1 MAQESRLAIVID
13 SRNARQQIDQLRTSL
28 NSLGDAGGEAT
39 INVRGLGTAAKA
51 AGSALAAMGVGAVTR
66 EVLRLTDSFKS
77 MQGSLAL
84 VSTSTTNANES
95 FQKLLAMANNT
106 GSSLEATVSLY
117 TRLANAT
124 RGAGFTQEQ
133 LLNVTDA
140 LNKAFVISG
149 ATMQEASNA
158 AIQLSQGLASGTLRG
173 EELNSVMEQ
182 GPRITRALAE
192 YLGVTN
198 GQIRQMAADGK
209 ITSDVVTNALLQSL
223 SSLNSELDKMPRRF
237 EQASVA
243 LKNNFLAA
251 IGQINVDP
259 VVSSVD
265 ALASSLAKPEVVMG
279 IQSIANALGSLVAV
293 GGDGLKTVAENTD
306 ALLAITGA
314 YAAKVGTGL
323 VVSLAAATKAR
334 YAELAATQQ
343 KVVAERQ
350 AEVASTAAT
359 AQSTRKAVADEAA
372 AVAVTQRSLAETAA
386 ARASQA
392 NTVAQLQA
400 VQQQLAADRA
410 LEAQRLQ
417 AQINDVGRQ
426 QSLSRLAEIRR
437 AEAAITLQQAAAERA
452 LAQASGQEVIIQG
465 QLAAGQ
471 ARLTTLREADTAAV
485 VAQNAAQVRLNA
497 AQSLGARASAGLMA
511 LAGGPIGLLT
521 TALTVAAGAA
531 IYFSSSTDSA
541 TQSLIDQN
549 LTLDDSIVKYR
560 QLSAEQQRFQS
571 AKWMEAQRDAAKDAS
586 SALSEYFTRAF
597 DGLNSLGASGV
608 ESADTF
614 KRMFE
619 EVRNGQRSLDS
630 LTGWLTSNTQ
640 ISRVYRDELVKIG
653 AEYSA
658 SSQKAGDYAR
668 LLDRS
673 KTATDGA
680 ASSVKSLA
688 SAQQA
693 SAAAVG
699 GGAQAWE
706 KYISQ
711 LTQTR
716 DLVGANAAQEA
727 AYTATKAGFNKE
739 QIEYARLIGE
749 QTELLKAYEQ
759 AVRDGKKAEQDR
771 LSGQLLVSI
780 KSSEALRIQMEAQG
794 KAMNKMAENAEESS
808 KRQITAMQQAANF
821 AVASAARMVSPLSAP
836 QQNRQGASLLTFG
849 QPQTYT
855 ATGSPSVK
863 TPEQQLRDMLDRLDG
878 NTETKPGKTGAG
890 LSSKLNEAQTAFD
903 NLYKAAQPAKFALQ
917 EYVDRQSQLELLLSK
932 GKITQQQYNEAL
944 AQSSINYAAAIKG
957 AQGLTQAEQYR
968 AQLQKQLDG
977 EKSQYDLD
985 AASVGMGSL
994 QAERMQQ
1001 RIQLE
1006 QQVNDRIK
1014 QLRTELANATTAE
1027 QRQELQTQ
1035 IDQENEFLQKRIAAQ
1050 RDGWA
1055 QIDQAQADWSNG
1067 ARGAFQDYLDSAS
1080 DVAGQT
1086 RDLFSNAFGNM
1097 EDAVVNFVKT
1107 GKLSFK
1113 DFADQVVEDLIRIQV
1128 QQAAAGFLGSALG
1141 FLGGGGAAASGS
1153 GTMTGFSETISR
1165 SGFST
1170 GGYTGDGGKFE
1181 PMGVVHGGEYV
1192 IRKEVVSQPGARDY
1206 LDRLNA
1212 KGYASGGFVGVSP
1225 AVAAASVPAAPSNG
1239 AMPSIIQHI
1248 IVQGTADEA
1257 TLARI
1262 QQAAQKG
1269 AQDGY
1274 NLVLRDFKMNGPARQ
1289 LIARNR

>member
-28 NSLGDAGGEAT
+28 NSLSDAGGEAT
-39 INVRGLGTAAKA
+39 VNVRGLGTAARA
-51 AGSALAAMGVGAVTR
+51 AGSALAALGVGAVTR

-84 VSTSTTNANES
+84 VSTSSQNASES

-106 GSSLEATVSLY
+106 GSSLESTVSLY

-209 ITSDVVTNALLQSL
+209 ITSDVVTNALLKSL

-306 ALLAITGA
+306 VLMAITGA

-334 YAELAATQQ
+334 YADLAATQQ
-343 KVVAERQ
+343 QVVAERQ
-350 AEVASTAAT
+350 AEVAATAAT
-359 AQSTRKAVADEAA
+359 AQASRKAVAEQVA
-372 AVAVTQRSLAETAA
+372 AVSITQRSMAETAA
-386 ARASQA
+386 ARAAQA

-426 QSLSRLAEIRR
+426 QSLTRLAEIRR
-437 AEAAITLQQAAAERA
+437 AEAAVTLQQAAAERA
-452 LAQASGQEVIIQG
+452 LGQTAGQEVIIQG

-471 ARLTTLREADTAAV
+471 ARLTTLREADTVAV
-485 VAQNAAQVRLNA
+485 TAQNAAQVRLNA

-521 TALTVAAGAA
+521 TAITVAAGAA
-531 IYFSSSTDSA
+531 IYFASSTDSA

-549 LTLDDSIVKYR
+549 LTLDDSIAKFK

-571 AKWMEAQRDAAKDAS
+571 AKWMEAQRDATKDAS
-586 SALSEYFTRAF
+586 SALDEYFTRAF
-597 DGLNSLGASGV
+597 DGLNSLGVSGV

-619 EVRNGQRSLDS
+619 EVRNGQRTLDS
-630 LTGWLTSNTQ
+630 LTGWLASNTQ
-640 ISRVYRDELVKIG
+640 ISGVYRDQLVKIG

-658 SSQKAGDYAR
+658 SSQKADDYAR

-673 KTATDGA
+673 KTAMDGA
-680 ASSVKSLA
+680 TSSAKSLA

-699 GGAQAWE
+699 GGAQAWD
-706 KYISQ
+706 KYIAQ

-727 AYTATKAGFNKE
+727 VYTATKAGFNKE
-739 QIEYARLIGE
+739 QIEYARLVGE
-749 QTELLKAYEQ
+749 QTELLKKYEE
-759 AVRDGKKAEQDR
+759 AVKSGKKADQER
-771 LSGQLLVSI
+771 LSSQLLVSI

-836 QQNRQGASLLTFG
+836 QQNLQGASLLTFG
-849 QPQTYT
+849 QPQTY
-855 ATGSPSVK
+855 AKSGSASVK
-863 TPEQQLRDMLDRLDG
+863 TPEQQLREMLDRLDG
-878 NTETKPGKTGAG
+878 NTETKPTKTKDG

-917 EYVDRQSQLELLLSK
+917 EYVERQSQLELLLSK
-932 GKITQQQYNEAL
+932 GKITQEEYSKAL
-944 AQSSINYAAAIKG
+944 AQASINYAAAIKG
-957 AQGLTQAEQYR
+957 AQGLTAAEQYQ
-968 AQLQKQLDG
+968 AQLERQLLLQR
-977 EKSQYDLD
+977 EQY
-985 AASVGMGSL
+985 AAQAAAVGMGGL
-994 QAERMQQ
+994 EAERYQQ

-1006 QQVNDRIK
+1006 QQSNDRVL
-1014 QLRTELANATTAE
+1014 QLQTELAQATTE
-1027 QRQELQTQ
+1027 KQRQELQ
-1035 IDQENEFLQKRIAAQ
+1035 
-1050 RDGWA
+1050 A
-1055 QIDQAQADWSNG
+1055 QIDLEREYLPKRIQAQKEGYQQMDKARQDW
-1067 ARGAFQDYLDSAS
+1067 LD
-1080 DVAGQT
+1080 G
-1086 RDLFSNAFGNM
+1086 
-1097 EDAVVNFVKT
+1097 
-1107 GKLSFK
+1107 
-1113 DFADQVVEDLIRIQV
+1113 
-1128 QQAAAGFLGSALG
+1128 
-1141 FLGGGGAAASGS
+1141 AASGARTWFEQIDDTASQTRSAMMRGLDGLNDELHTFVTTGKASFRSLTTSVLSDLARIAQNKFITSLISSMS
-1153 GTMTGFSETISR
+1153 GSSNGVISAIGSYFTANAKGGVYSSPSLSAFSNGVYNSPQFFAFAKGAGVFGEAGPEAIMPLTRAADGSLGVRAIG
-1165 SGFST
+1165 SGGAKSA
-1170 GGYTGDGGKFE
+1170 GGNTFQINTNVTVTAGTTSQSVTSDTNDNYAMQLSKMIADVAR
-1181 PMGVVHGGEYV
+1181 GVIAQE
-1192 IRKEVVSQPGARDY
+1192 SQPGGIIWRMQ
-1206 LDRLNA
+1206 
-1212 KGYASGGFVGVSP
+1212 
-1225 AVAAASVPAAPSNG
+1225 NG
-1239 AMPSIIQHI
+1239 
-1248 IVQGTADEA
+1248 
-1257 TLARI
+1257 R
-1262 QQAAQKG
+1262 
-1269 AQDGY
+1269 
-1274 NLVLRDFKMNGPARQ
+1274 
-1289 LIARNR
+1289 

>member
-1 MAQESRLAIVID
+1 MAQESRLSIVID

-39 INVRGLGTAAKA
+39 VNVRGLGTAARA
-51 AGSALAAMGVGAVTR
+51 AGSALAALGVGAVAR
-66 EVLRLTDSFKS
+66 EVLRMTDAFKN

-84 VSTSTTNANES
+84 VSTSTANASES
-95 FQKLLAMANNT
+95 FQKLLAMANKT
-106 GSSLEATVSLY
+106 GSSLESTVSLY

-124 RGAGFTQEQ
+124 RGAGYTQEQ
-133 LLNVTDA
+133 MLNVTDA

-182 GPRITRALAE
+182 GPRITRALAD

-198 GQIRQMAADGK
+198 GEIRKLAAEGK
-209 ITSDVVTNALLQSL
+209 ITGDVVTNALLKSL
-223 SSLNSELDKMPRRF
+223 TSLNAELAKMPRTF
-237 EQASVA
+237 ERASVA

-306 ALLAITGA
+306 VLMAITGA

-334 YAELAATQQ
+334 YADLAATQQ
-343 KVVAERQ
+343 QVVAERQ
-350 AEVASTAAT
+350 AEVAATAAT
-359 AQSTRKAVADEAA
+359 AQASRKAVAEQVA
-372 AVAVTQRSLAETAA
+372 AVSITQRSMAETAA
-386 ARASQA
+386 ARAAQA

-426 QSLSRLAEIRR
+426 QSLTRLAEIRR
-437 AEAAITLQQAAAERA
+437 AEAAVTLQQAAAERA
-452 LAQASGQEVIIQG
+452 LGQTAGQEVIIQG

-471 ARLTTLREADTAAV
+471 ARLTTLREADTVAV
-485 VAQNAAQVRLNA
+485 TAQNAAQVRLNA

-521 TALTVAAGAA
+521 TAITVAAGAA
-531 IYFSSSTDSA
+531 IYFASSTDSA

-549 LTLDDSIVKYR
+549 LTLDDSIAKFK

-571 AKWMEAQRDAAKDAS
+571 AKWMEAQRDATKDAS
-586 SALSEYFTRAF
+586 SALDEYFTRAF
-597 DGLNSLGASGV
+597 DGLNSLGVSGV

-619 EVRNGQRSLDS
+619 EVRNGQRTLDS
-630 LTGWLTSNTQ
+630 LTGWLASNTQ
-640 ISRVYRDELVKIG
+640 ISGVYRDQLVKIG

-658 SSQKAGDYAR
+658 SSQKADDYAR

-673 KTATDGA
+673 KTAMDGA
-680 ASSVKSLA
+680 TSSAKSLA

-699 GGAQAWE
+699 GGAQAWD
-706 KYISQ
+706 KYIAQ

-727 AYTATKAGFNKE
+727 VYTATKAGFNKE
-739 QIEYARLIGE
+739 QIEYARLVGE
-749 QTELLKAYEQ
+749 QTELLKKYEE
-759 AVRDGKKAEQDR
+759 AVKSGKKADQER
-771 LSGQLLVSI
+771 LSSQLLVSI

-836 QQNRQGASLLTFG
+836 QQNLQGASLLTFG
-849 QPQTYT
+849 QPQTY
-855 ATGSPSVK
+855 AKSGSASVK
-863 TPEQQLRDMLDRLDG
+863 TPEQQLREMLDRLDG
-878 NTETKPGKTGAG
+878 NTETKPTKTKDG

-917 EYVDRQSQLELLLSK
+917 EYVERQSQLELLLSK
-932 GKITQQQYNEAL
+932 GKITQEEYSKAL
-944 AQSSINYAAAIKG
+944 AQASINYAAAIKG

-968 AQLQKQLDG
+968 AQMERQL
-977 EKSQYDLD
+977 SIQRQQY
-985 AASVGMGSL
+985 AAQAAAVGMGGKE
-994 QAERMQQ
+994 AERYQQ
-1001 RIQLE
+1001 RLQLE
-1006 QQVNDRIK
+1006 QQTNDRVL
-1014 QLRTELANATTAE
+1014 QLRTELAQATTE
-1027 QRQELQTQ
+1027 KQRQELQ
-1035 IDQENEFLQKRIAAQ
+1035 
-1050 RDGWA
+1050 A
-1055 QIDQAQADWSNG
+1055 QIDLELEYLPKRIQAQKDGYQQMDKARQDW
-1067 ARGAFQDYLDSAS
+1067 L
-1080 DVAGQT
+1080 AG
-1086 RDLFSNAFGNM
+1086 
-1097 EDAVVNFVKT
+1097 
-1107 GKLSFK
+1107 
-1113 DFADQVVEDLIRIQV
+1113 
-1128 QQAAAGFLGSALG
+1128 
-1141 FLGGGGAAASGS
+1141 AASGARTWFEQIDDTASQTRSAMMRGLDGLNEELRTFVTTGKASFRSLTTSVLSDLARIAQNKFITSLISSMSGSSNGVISAIGSYFTANAKGGVYSSPSLSAFSNGVYNSPQFFAFAKGAGVFGEAGPEAIMPLTRAADGSLGVRAIGSGGAKSAGGNTFQINTNVTVTS
-1153 GTMTGFSETISR
+1153 GTTSQSVTSDTNDNYAMQLSKMIADVAR
-1165 SGFST
+1165 
-1170 GGYTGDGGKFE
+1170 
-1181 PMGVVHGGEYV
+1181 GVIAQE
-1192 IRKEVVSQPGARDY
+1192 SQPGGIIWRMQ
-1206 LDRLNA
+1206 
-1212 KGYASGGFVGVSP
+1212 
-1225 AVAAASVPAAPSNG
+1225 NG
-1239 AMPSIIQHI
+1239 
-1248 IVQGTADEA
+1248 
-1257 TLARI
+1257 R
-1262 QQAAQKG
+1262 
-1269 AQDGY
+1269 
-1274 NLVLRDFKMNGPARQ
+1274 
-1289 LIARNR
+1289 